1 MSNIYRAR
9 FFVTKDISQIVEMDK
24 VKLELM
30 IRKKLIALHSK
41 DMYENMTITEK
52 NDDSRD
58 MKIFESSVAIMPV
71 EEYKELKLI
80 EKEFYRLTE
89 LLGRN
94 TREDDSNE

>member
-9 FFVTKDISQIVEMDK
+9 FFVTKDISPIVEMDK

-41 DMYENMTITEK
+41 DMYENMKITET

-94 TREDDSNE
+94 TREDDSND

>member
-1 MSNIYRAR
+1 MSNIYHAR
-9 FFVTKDISQIVEMDK
+9 FFVTKDISPILDK
-24 VKLELM
+24 VELKLM

-41 DMYENMTITEK
+41 DMYKNMTITET

-71 EEYKELKLI
+71 DEYKKLKEI

-94 TREDDSNE
+94 TREDDSNEL